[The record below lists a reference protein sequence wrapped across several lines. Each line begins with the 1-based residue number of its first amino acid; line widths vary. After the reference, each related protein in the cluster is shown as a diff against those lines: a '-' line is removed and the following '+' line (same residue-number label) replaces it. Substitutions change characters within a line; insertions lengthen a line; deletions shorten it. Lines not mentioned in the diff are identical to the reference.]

1 MPMRKSS
8 SRSSCS
14 KMTNIDED
22 EDDEDDEDEDKDED
36 QNEDD
41 VFLCSPTAN
50 GTGDSCWC
58 SIGEIKQCFDFERR

>member
-22 EDDEDDEDEDKDED
+22 EDDEDEDEDE
-36 QNEDD
+36 NEDD

-50 GTGDSCWC
+50 GTGASCWC
-58 SIGEIKQCFDFERR
+58 SITEIKQCFDFERR